1 MKLLGS
7 ILHVKSLVW
16 SCFMATWGGG
26 EGGGRL
32 IKLWLLSLYIRIKN
46 HKMYMW
52 WVAQLGTICTIYKK
66 TWKHSSNTYFNRWR
80 AAIFWSKLLV
90 TILKRDRCDLKL
102 GFLEV
107 KLTILINFTLLAF
120 KDKLM
125 RVRHLLG
132 DSYEL
137 RCYVFTFQKISMSLN
152 LIHFRYP
159 RPTFISY
166 FL

>member
-26 EGGGRL
+26 GDW
-32 IKLWLLSLYIRIKN
+32 KNCDYCLSTYASKTIRC
-46 HKMYMW
+46 
-52 WVAQLGTICTIYKK
+52 ICDGLHNLVPFVQFKK

-137 RCYVFTFQKISMSLN
+137 RSYVFTFQKISMSLN